1 MTDDQAIELANKIR
15 QTGTNLLKGGEGAAD
30 AVLAGGFSI
39 GKAYL
44 DIAAAMAGGEVDKA
58 VFEKATLEAQK
69 GTTKELVNTQSTLE
83 KNTVSLQSL
92 GTTMMARLLLD
103 EKSVGAK
110 VLRSFNDDGGQTTA
124 EMVATMTELFGLGGD
139 KIGVKPEYDF
149 MDENDGTGPQA
160 NNGTPGFQDYG
171 AGTKVTMHGS
181 EMVLPERNVGEL
193 AKQLAQAVGTM
204 SNKPTNSVTNQ
215 QSDTVN
221 NNTTTMDMTKLNAN
235 TEQLVALTEKT
246 ANHLN
251 TLVTIGAMTEKNT
264 KNTNKVIASRS
275 GDLIG
280 S

>member
-1 MTDDQAIELANKIR
+1 M
-15 QTGTNLLKGGEGAAD
+15 
-30 AVLAGGFSI
+30 
-39 GKAYL
+39 
-44 DIAAAMAGGEVDKA
+44 VDSM
-58 VFEKATLEAQK
+58 E
-69 GTTKELVNTQSTLE
+69 
-83 KNTVSLQSL
+83 
-92 GTTMMARLLLD
+92 RI
-103 EKSVGAK
+103 
-110 VLRSFNDDGGQTTA
+110 
-124 EMVATMTELFGLGGD
+124 FGLTNGD
-139 KIGVKPEYDF
+139 KKKGVKPEYDY